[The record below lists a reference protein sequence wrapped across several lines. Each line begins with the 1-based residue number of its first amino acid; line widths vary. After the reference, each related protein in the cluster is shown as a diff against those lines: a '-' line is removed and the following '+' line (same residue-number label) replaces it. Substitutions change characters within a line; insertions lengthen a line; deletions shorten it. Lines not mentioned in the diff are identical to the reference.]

1 MELLV
6 DKNREYRRFRPTPA
20 EKIKL
25 ANNGL
30 QWVLSS
36 NVSAVG
42 TIGNDLVVR
51 FHNGSLYQYMKQAK
65 LFDKM
70 LASNSKGHFV
80 WAKLRKPKVPFNK
93 IGSLPIEG
101 DVDVTDDELL
111 KLVDDRGKA
120 TEQKLRDMGMFI
132 PDTQIGLNLIGLQ
145 ALLGI

>member
-1 MELLV
+1 MVLLV
-6 DKNREYRRFRPTPA
+6 DKNREFKRYRPSPV

-42 TIGNDLVVR
+42 TIGDDLVIR
-51 FHNGSLYQYMKQAK
+51 FHNGSLYQYLKQAK

-70 LASNSKGHFV
+70 LASNSKGHYV
-80 WAKLRKPKVPFNK
+80 WEKLRKPGIPFNK
-93 IGSLPIEG
+93 IGALPLDN

-120 TEQKLRDMGMFI
+120 TDQKLIDMGMFI
-132 PDTQIGLNLIGLQ
+132 PTATDGLNLIGLQ
-145 ALLGI
+145 ALLGL